1 MLTVSGL
8 KNYYFLPTFHD
19 MRCKAPRVLSIIRA
33 KLHRDPSNGDVYIFM
48 SKNRRRVKMLCYE
61 KHAYH
66 LYEKTFTKDYQFIKL
81 VFSEGTYIYKIEWK
95 SLVAVLESPVI
106 RSLRLDQEKTAD

>member
-19 MRCKAPRVLSIIRA
+19 MRCKAPRVFEIIRG
-33 KLHRDPSNGDVYIFM
+33 KYHRDPSNGDVYIFM
-48 SKNRRRVKMLCYE
+48 SKNRRRVKVLCYE

-66 LYEKTFTKDYQFIKL
+66 LYEKTFKKNYQFIKL
-81 VFSEGTYIYKIEWK
+81 VFSEGVTVYKIEWK
-95 SLVAVLESPVI
+95 SLVAVLETPIIST
-106 RSLRLDQEKTAD
+106 LRLDSKESGN